1 MFVASFACVLQCY
14 LKRWRRYDSCLAWM
28 RECVVLDLLFEELI
42 FLSHTL
48 FPSWRTDIDLD
59 FPETL
64 SLSLSLSLSSLS
76 PQAALFVLLSTASVS
91 LKHSSHT
98 TKTGWVVPTARLR
111 EQTNTYTI
119 KVCVKKGTR
128 QHGRL
133 ILRERGTESES
144 EGGREKIKGGKTHT
158 QTHKGWKNNSGTT
171 NAVCGTFCC
180 THTPT
185 QKKKGQGDKFNS
197 TLLAG
202 NVGNLD
208 CKRAATVCTSTEKEH
223 LLQDCWNRNR
233 EACFLGS

>member
-1 MFVASFACVLQCY
+1 MLFKKMETIWFVFGMNERMCSVRFAFWGTDFLVSYTLSFLTHEHC
-14 LKRWRRYDSCLAWM
+14 SG
-28 RECVVLDLLFEELI
+28 F
-42 FLSHTL
+42 
-48 FPSWRTDIDLD
+48 SWN
-59 FPETL
+59 PV

-144 EGGREKIKGGKTHT
+144 EGGREKIKGGKTRT

-180 THTPT
+180 KHTPT
-185 QKKKGQGDKFNS
+185 QKKKGQGDKFIS

-223 LLQDCWNRNR
+223 LL
-233 EACFLGS
+233 